1 MSNTQPTKKPGSS
14 ALTLGLCLFFVIAA
28 FFLWT
33 EHRAH
38 LFGILPYLILLACPL
53 IHLFMHRGQGGHGHG
68 NGEHGSIER
77 GGSNIVGDAED
88 VHRHGET
95 S

>member
-1 MSNTQPTKKPGSS
+1 MTNTQSNQEGFGSP
-14 ALTLGLCLFFVIAA
+14 ATLGLCLFLVIAA

-38 LFGILPYLILLACPL
+38 LFGILPYLLLLACPF
-53 IHLFMHRGQGGHGHG
+53 IHLFVHRGHRSHGHGHDTPQASG
-68 NGEHGSIER
+68 T
-77 GGSNIVGDAED
+77 
-88 VHRHGET
+88 HRHGEA

>member
-1 MSNTQPTKKPGSS
+1 MNRDRSWTI
-14 ALTLGLCLFFVIAA
+14 GLCLFLAIAT

-38 LFGILPYLILLACPL
+38 LFGLLPYLLLLACL
-53 IHLFMHRGQGGHGHG
+53 FIHLFVHRGHGGHGQADGTHEG
-68 NGEHGSIER
+68 R
-77 GGSNIVGDAED
+77 GA
-88 VHRHGET
+88 HRHGGT